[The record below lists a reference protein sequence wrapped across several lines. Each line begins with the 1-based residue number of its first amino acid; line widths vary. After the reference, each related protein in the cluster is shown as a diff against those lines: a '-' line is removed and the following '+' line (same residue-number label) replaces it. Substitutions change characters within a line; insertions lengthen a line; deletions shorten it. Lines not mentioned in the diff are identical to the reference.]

1 MQSPRPKNICAEM
14 AQAFVICSTRS
25 TIRRVSKRCAVCI
38 APSAIPFRTRMLSK
52 TRCTTSPAFLR
63 ISRHPRS
70 TVLGPNA
77 TSQHPI
83 WRGGMAPGSAKSTG
97 SFAMP
102 DDLRCVLQ
110 IIKEKRLRDHPGS
123 FGPEQDICDIT
134 LWLNHKFPI
143 SKARVLVDRL
153 YTQRSREIVG
163 LSVTG
168 IASQSLSMTAIA
180 LEAFLALGYSIQHT
194 SGDSYRCPS
203 CLGHH
208 SKHEA
213 IKAFA
218 RIESALRAQRS
229 R

>member
-1 MQSPRPKNICAEM
+1 
-14 AQAFVICSTRS
+14 
-25 TIRRVSKRCAVCI
+25 
-38 APSAIPFRTRMLSK
+38 
-52 TRCTTSPAFLR
+52 
-63 ISRHPRS
+63 
-70 TVLGPNA
+70 
-77 TSQHPI
+77 
-83 WRGGMAPGSAKSTG
+83 
-97 SFAMP
+97 MP

-110 IIKEKRLRDHPGS
+110 IIKEKRLRDYPDS

-134 LWLNHKFPI
+134 LWLNQKFPI

-168 IASQSLSMTAIA
+168 IASQSLSMIPIA
-180 LEAFLALGYSIQHT
+180 LEAFSALGYSIQKA
-194 SGDSYRCPS
+194 SGDIYRCPCCS
-203 CLGHH
+203 GHH

-213 IKAFA
+213 IKAYA

>member
-1 MQSPRPKNICAEM
+1 
-14 AQAFVICSTRS
+14 
-25 TIRRVSKRCAVCI
+25 
-38 APSAIPFRTRMLSK
+38 
-52 TRCTTSPAFLR
+52 
-63 ISRHPRS
+63 
-70 TVLGPNA
+70 
-77 TSQHPI
+77 
-83 WRGGMAPGSAKSTG
+83 
-97 SFAMP
+97 MP

-110 IIKEKRLRDHPGS
+110 IIKEKRLGDYPDT

-134 LWLNHKFPI
+134 LWLNQKFSV
-143 SKARVLVDRL
+143 SKARLLVDRL

-163 LSVTG
+163 LSVAG
-168 IASQSLSMTAIA
+168 MVSQSLSITPIA
-180 LEAFLALGYSIQHT
+180 LEAFLALGYSVQDA

-203 CLGHH
+203 CFGHH